1 MFNKIIE
8 LKSMK
13 DISYGSTPVS
23 YQRTLGQ
30 IMDLLEKHG
39 CQKMGTMQEGNDLRI
54 GFQIDDIPFVIDVPK
69 VYVGTVYKP
78 QIGVR
83 IVYWYLK
90 SMLEMVKNRIIPIH
104 TLLLPCIQV
113 RDPEDGN
120 LKAMGDLWIKR
131 LAEGKGKPEELLL
144 GE

>member
-1 MFNKIIE
+1 MFNKVIE

-13 DISYGSTPVS
+13 EISYGSTKVS
-23 YQRTLGQ
+23 YQRTIAL

-39 CQKMGTMQEGNDLRI
+39 CQKMGTLQEGNALRI
-54 GFQIDDIPFVIDVPK
+54 AFQIDDIPFVIDVPQ
-69 VYVGTVYKP
+69 VYVGGDFKQ

-90 SMLEMVKNRIIPIH
+90 PMLEMVKKRIIPIH
-104 TLLLPCIQV
+104 NLLLPCIQV
-113 RDPEDGN
+113 RDPGDGK
-120 LKAMGDLWIKR
+120 LKSMGDLWIKG
-131 LAEGKGKPEELLL
+131 LSEGKISPEKLLL